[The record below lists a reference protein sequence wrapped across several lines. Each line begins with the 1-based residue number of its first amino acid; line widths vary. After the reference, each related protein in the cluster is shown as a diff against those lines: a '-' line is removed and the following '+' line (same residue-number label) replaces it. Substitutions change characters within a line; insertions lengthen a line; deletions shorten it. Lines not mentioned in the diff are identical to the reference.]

1 MVFRPPTRLHPG
13 RLIPITH
20 SCIPDITQ
28 PDGKS
33 TILRPFQQMHFNNT
47 YIIGCDWGSSAF
59 RLRLIDLASGS
70 VTTEI
75 RSDMGVKAIH
85 RIFQESPENGSKS
98 MHRQYRMYLGSE
110 VQRLLSPLGIPA
122 TGIPL
127 VVSGMASSS
136 IGICELPYATLPFL
150 LSGED
155 AVIRHMPADD
165 SFSNDMLLV
174 SGVRSEGDVMRGEE
188 TEMMGLLP
196 QLRQVHEGLDDALLL
211 LPGTHSKHIRI
222 SGDSMIDFRTF
233 MTGELFSM
241 LCAHSVLRESVSM
254 PGQGALKGE
263 DEAALR
269 LGVERAADGN
279 LLNDIFSVRTRHLL
293 HGLAKSGNAYH
304 LSGILLGHELQAI
317 SDEPDGKIILHG
329 ASPLSDLYAIAL
341 HHLGMSARVIRP
353 DRELADRASVAGQL
367 LLFNRSVASSPE
379 GV

>member
-1 MVFRPPTRLHPG
+1 
-13 RLIPITH
+13 
-20 SCIPDITQ
+20 
-28 PDGKS
+28 
-33 TILRPFQQMHFNNT
+33 MHFNNT

-70 VTTEI
+70 VTMEI

-98 MHRQYRMYLGSE
+98 MHRQYRRHLGSE

-136 IGICELPYATLPFL
+136 IGICELPYATLPFRL
-150 LSGED
+150 TGED
-155 AVIRHMPADD
+155 AVTRHIAADD
-165 SFSNDMLLV
+165 IFPNDILLV
-174 SGVRSEGDVMRGEE
+174 SGVRSEADVMRGEE
-188 TEMMGLLP
+188 TEMMGIIP
-196 QLRQVHEGLDDALLL
+196 KLREVHTGLEDVLLL

-222 SGDSMIDFRTF
+222 SGDRMIDFRTF

-241 LCAHSVLRESVSM
+241 LCAHSVLRESVSI

-263 DEAALR
+263 DEAAFR
-269 LGVERAADGN
+269 LGVERADSGN
-279 LLNDIFSVRTRHLL
+279 LLNDIFSVRTGHLL
-293 HGLAKSGNAYH
+293 HGHAKNNNAYL
-304 LSGILLGHELQAI
+304 LSGILIGHELQAI
-317 SDEPDGKIILHG
+317 PDESDGKIILYG

-367 LLFNRSVASSPE
+367 MLFNRSTATSPE
-379 GV
+379 GFCVPSAGK